1 MNKTETGEIRRSH
14 VRSRMYQPAAMLVHG
29 IASMPMK
36 CRCTDDCRWHQG
48 RSSPD
53 SWTSRVRQMDS
64 FDVSGRVPHA
74 PRKNLPGVD
83 LDPVAIHHEYV
94 DFQGTDFDYGGVT
107 YSCIRC
113 QMRVDGDNI
122 IRR

>member
-1 MNKTETGEIRRSH
+1 MTVGGIKDAVPLIHG
-14 VRSRMYQPAAMLVHG
+14 PAG
-29 IASMPMK
+29 CASL
-36 CRCTDDCRWHQG
+36 
-48 RSSPD
+48 
-53 SWTSRVRQMDS
+53 RQMDS

-74 PRKNLPGVD
+74 PCKNLPGID
-83 LDPVAIHHEYV
+83 LDPVAIHQEYV

-113 QMRVDGDNI
+113 QRRVDGDNI